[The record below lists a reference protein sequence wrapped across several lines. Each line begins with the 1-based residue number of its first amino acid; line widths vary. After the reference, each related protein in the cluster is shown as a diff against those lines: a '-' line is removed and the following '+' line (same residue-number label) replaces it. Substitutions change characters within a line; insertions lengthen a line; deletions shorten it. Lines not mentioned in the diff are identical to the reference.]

1 MDGKR
6 SLHRLDEDRLTMVT
20 ECRHW
25 RLFLIGLI
33 TRSHSIL
40 SFGIEPGFIP
50 YHNIALIGT
59 LSPSTIL
66 FLVAL
71 PH

>member
-1 MDGKR
+1 
-6 SLHRLDEDRLTMVT
+6 MVT

-59 LSPSTIL
+59 LFSEYYIIPSCFAIL
-66 FLVAL
+66 VQD
-71 PH
+71 